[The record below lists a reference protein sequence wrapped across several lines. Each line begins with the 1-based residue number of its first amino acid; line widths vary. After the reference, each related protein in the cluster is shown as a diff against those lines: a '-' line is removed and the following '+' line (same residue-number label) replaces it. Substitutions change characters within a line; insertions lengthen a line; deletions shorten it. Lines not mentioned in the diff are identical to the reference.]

1 MPQPTIL
8 VVDDNATNLELLRLL
23 LETGGMLA
31 RGVRTAGE
39 AIEIARATPPD
50 LILMDVAMPGM
61 DGLTATRMLKADA
74 RTRDIPVVAVTS
86 HARGQDEEEA
96 RSAGCDGYITKPVE
110 PRDLRQ
116 SGRRLLHSQP
126 PAVIRAVQRAGGRSG
141 RRSTGNDHAAVLV
154 EAGPR
159 RASKVLTRAMK
170 RFLIPPFA
178 AMAMHEA
185 KQSTAM
191 PPTASAL
198 SHSNASAFD
207 VKPQMAVKANRS
219 ARNENTI
226 SSRDA
231 LRSSRCRWTG
241 SSRRRVIHSSFVDT
255 WSSSVSR
262 RYAARRT
269 SSIGITESRDR
280 RHHCA
285 TGAGQGATA
294 YSMTESAGAMK
305 TAR

>member
-110 PRDLRQ
+110 PATFASQVAAYCTR
-116 SGRRLLHSQP
+116 SRRL
-126 PAVIRAVQRAGGRSG
+126 
-141 RRSTGNDHAAVLV
+141 
-154 EAGPR
+154 
-159 RASKVLTRAMK
+159 
-170 RFLIPPFA
+170 
-178 AMAMHEA
+178 
-185 KQSTAM
+185 
-191 PPTASAL
+191 
-198 SHSNASAFD
+198 
-207 VKPQMAVKANRS
+207 
-219 ARNENTI
+219 
-226 SSRDA
+226 
-231 LRSSRCRWTG
+231 
-241 SSRRRVIHSSFVDT
+241 
-255 WSSSVSR
+255 
-262 RYAARRT
+262 
-269 SSIGITESRDR
+269 
-280 RHHCA
+280 
-285 TGAGQGATA
+285 
-294 YSMTESAGAMK
+294 
-305 TAR
+305 